1 MAALSW
7 SAQTAGWRDRGRRG
21 ERSLGCVR
29 GRGEPSWQPISMLA
43 MIASLIDEGLADGRE
58 HYATLL
64 EAQPKPYVLDDATIE
79 RSKRVNGEG
88 LEWCGVY
95 DQQLRRWR
103 GQRLS
108 DAQRREITRLEG
120 VNRELRSVLMQT
132 LELAEELGRGT
143 IERQLA
149 KSDVELGLEYLLR
162 SDQRA

>member
-1 MAALSW
+1 
-7 SAQTAGWRDRGRRG
+7 
-21 ERSLGCVR
+21 
-29 GRGEPSWQPISMLA
+29 MLA